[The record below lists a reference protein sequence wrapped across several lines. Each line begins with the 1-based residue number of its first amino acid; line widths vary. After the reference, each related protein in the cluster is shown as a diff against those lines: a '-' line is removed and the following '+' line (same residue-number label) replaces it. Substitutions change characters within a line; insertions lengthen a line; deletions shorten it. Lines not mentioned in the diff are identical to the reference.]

1 MTAATTTHE
10 RFIEHTEKK
19 KHTHTHIK
27 KKKKDKRKKRKERNC
42 NDKDV
47 RSHFLFPLRLLRLHT
62 YTHTHTQP
70 ITKLFSLLRCS
81 FCGPAAPWYEP
92 GSLRT
97 PLTPLPVRRHS
108 RPSSHAPRCRRYR
121 RRQLCARV
129 AA

>member
-10 RFIEHTEKK
+10 RFIEQTEKK
-19 KHTHTHIK
+19 TLK
-27 KKKKDKRKKRKERNC
+27 KKERQEKKRKERNC

-47 RSHFLFPLRLLRLHT
+47 RSHFLVSLRLLRLR
-62 YTHTHTQP
+62 THIHTQP

-81 FCGPAAPWYEP
+81 FRGPAASWYEP

-108 RPSSHAPRCRRYR
+108 RPSSHAPRGRRYR